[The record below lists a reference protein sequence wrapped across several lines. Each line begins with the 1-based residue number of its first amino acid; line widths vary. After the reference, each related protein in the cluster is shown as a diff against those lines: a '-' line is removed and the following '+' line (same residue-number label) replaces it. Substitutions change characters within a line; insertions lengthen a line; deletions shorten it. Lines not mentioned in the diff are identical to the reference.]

1 MKIAVVTLHKME
13 IIGYVAALIVG
24 VSMGLIGGGGSILTL
39 PILVYLFGIEPLI
52 ATSYSLFVVGIT
64 SFAGVIL
71 KIKEKQVDF
80 KMALLFGLPDL
91 LGVVV
96 MRTFIFPPIP
106 GNLFLVHNH
115 MVTKGEL
122 VLILVS
128 ILMLISSFLLL
139 KRSSKLNPSIH
150 ENKQRPVFILM
161 LIGFLT
167 GLLTGMV
174 GVGGGFIII
183 PVLVLWT
190 QLPMKFAI
198 GTSLAIIAAKSIMG
212 FVADKVNFNLEH
224 NLILWI
230 SGLSLIGLFLGNT
243 ISRQIS
249 ALKLQKGFGWLVIL
263 VGAYMFFNTLYTILI
278 KN

>member
-1 MKIAVVTLHKME
+1 
-13 IIGYVAALIVG
+13 
-24 VSMGLIGGGGSILTL
+24 
-39 PILVYLFGIEPLI
+39 
-52 ATSYSLFVVGIT
+52 
-64 SFAGVIL
+64 
-71 KIKEKQVDF
+71 
-80 KMALLFGLPDL
+80 
-91 LGVVV
+91 
-96 MRTFIFPPIP
+96 
-106 GNLFLVHNH
+106 

-139 KRSSKLNPSIH
+139 KRSAKFDPQIH
-150 ENKQRPVFILM
+150 EDKQRPVFILM
-161 LIGFLT
+161 FIGFLT

-190 QLPMKFAI
+190 RLPMKLAI

-230 SGLSLIGLFLGNT
+230 SGLSLVGLFLGNT
-243 ISRQIS
+243 ISQRIS

-263 VGAYMFFNTLYTILI
+263 VGAYMFFNTLYIILI

>member
-1 MKIAVVTLHKME
+1 ME
-13 IIGYVAALIVG
+13 IIGYVAALLVG

-64 SFAGVIL
+64 SFSGVIL

-80 KMALLFGLPDL
+80 KMALLFGIPDL
-91 LGVVV
+91 IGVVI
-96 MRTFIFPPIP
+96 MRTYLFPPIP
-106 GNLFLVHNH
+106 GNLFIIHSH

-139 KRSSKLNPSIH
+139 KRSVKIDSPTSKK
-150 ENKQRPVFILM
+150 EQRPVLILL

-183 PVLVLWT
+183 PVLVLWAR
-190 QLPMKFAI
+190 LPMKFAI

-212 FVADKVNFNLEH
+212 FIADKVNFNLEH
-224 NLILWI
+224 GLILWI
-230 SGLSLIGLFLGNT
+230 SALSLIGLFFGNT
-243 ISRQIS
+243 ISKRIS
-249 ALKLQKGFGWLVIL
+249 AFKLQKGFGWLVIM
-263 VGAYMFFNTLYTILI
+263 VGAYMFFNTLYIILI

>member
-1 MKIAVVTLHKME
+1 ME

-139 KRSSKLNPSIH
+139 KRSSKLNPSTL

-263 VGAYMFFNTLYTILI
+263 VGAYMFFNTLYIILI